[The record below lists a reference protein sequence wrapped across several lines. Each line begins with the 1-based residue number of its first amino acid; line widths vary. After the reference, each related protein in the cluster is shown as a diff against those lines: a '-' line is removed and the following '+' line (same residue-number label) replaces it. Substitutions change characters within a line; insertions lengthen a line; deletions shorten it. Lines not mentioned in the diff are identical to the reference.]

1 MKKNKGVSIITL
13 VITIIIIIIIAGV
26 TMLRSTK
33 SLEEANKVKFQNDL
47 KSFVELIDAY
57 NVRAEIRG
65 IATYDSDEL
74 TWDGTSEKAEN
85 TARIKNKAEEDSIR
99 DILDGNQIPETLKGI
114 VSIENGKVKISEDAG
129 QKYEWAVEK
138 YSEIGE

>member
-1 MKKNKGVSIITL
+1 MKNNKGVSIITL

-33 SLEEANKVKFQNDL
+33 NLEEANKVKFQNDL

-65 IATYDSDEL
+65 IATYDSDDL
-74 TWDGTSEKAEN
+74 AWDGISEKAEN
-85 TARIKNKAEEDSIR
+85 TARIKNNSDEDSIR

-114 VSIENGKVKISEDAG
+114 VTIENGKVKISEDAYP
-129 QKYEWAVEK
+129 KYDWAVEM

>member
-1 MKKNKGVSIITL
+1 MKINKGISMIALIITMV
-13 VITIIIIIIIAGV
+13 VIVIIAGV
-26 TMLRSTK
+26 TMIK
-33 SLEEANKVKFQNDL
+33 SVKNLEEANKVKFQNDL

-65 IATYDSDEL
+65 IATYDSDDL
-74 TWDGTSEKAEN
+74 AWDGVSEKAEN

-99 DILDGNQIPETLKGI
+99 DILDGNPIPETINGI

-129 QKYEWAVEK
+129 KKYDWAVEK
-138 YSEIGE
+138 YREIGE